1 MKAIALTA
9 AAIALGISTLA
20 SADEAVTEYCT
31 NAGELAHVIAE
42 ARDSGVPLGDVL
54 EITSKGEGALT
65 DSRIALAVYSNPD
78 KSPDESRAE
87 VQAACFRAYSI

>member
-31 NAGELAHVIAE
+31 GAGQLAHTIAV
-42 ARDSGVPLGDVL
+42 ARDRGVPLEEVL
-54 EITSKGEGALT
+54 EITSKGAGALT
-65 DSRIALAVYSNPD
+65 DSRIAVAVYSNPD
-78 KSPDESRAE
+78 KSPDEARTE

>member
-20 SADEAVTEYCT
+20 AADEAVTEYCAA
-31 NAGELAHVIAE
+31 AGQLAHSIAK
-42 ARDSGVPLGDVL
+42 ARDRGVPLEKVL
-54 EITSKGEGALT
+54 EITSEGEDALT
-65 DSRIALAVYSNPD
+65 DSRIAVAVYANPG
-78 KSPDESRAE
+78 KSPDDSRAE